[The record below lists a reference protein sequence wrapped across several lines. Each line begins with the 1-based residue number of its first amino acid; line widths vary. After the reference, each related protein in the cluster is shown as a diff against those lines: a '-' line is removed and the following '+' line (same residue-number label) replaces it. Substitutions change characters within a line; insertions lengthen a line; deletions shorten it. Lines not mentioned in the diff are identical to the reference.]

1 VNAAERKRITT
12 LLSTWR
18 DDPVLFAREAL
29 SADPWGWQAEA
40 LAALAT
46 NDFLSIR
53 SAHGVG
59 KSAFLSWATLWY
71 LTTRFPVKI
80 LCTAPTGHQ
89 LSDVLWAE
97 IALWMSR
104 MNPVFRDQFTL
115 NTEKISVKGAES
127 NSFAVARTARKENP
141 DAFQGMHCLAEDH
154 EILTRR
160 GWLGIDEIS
169 TSDEVLSVKGEVSS
183 WQPVK
188 NVYRYPYVGH
198 LNVFDG
204 RMMSFAVTDKHRF
217 LTRPLL
223 AEEKPFEV
231 TPLSEM
237 PENNAIK
244 RVSFFEGE
252 DFEVPAAFSEK
263 GMDAVRFAEFIG
275 FWIGDGGTRVHHRT
289 GRFYE
294 VLLYQSKQ
302 DQKEWIESHLLKGIK
317 YSITKD
323 GYSVSSR
330 GMCEWL
336 MENVG
341 RFQADRRIPDILKNS
356 KKDVLNGLCDGLWR
370 SDGTTKGGKRAGF
383 YSTSK
388 ILMDD
393 IQEVLIK
400 LGVPATVTVNR
411 EAGSLMKLPCG
422 GGYSTNTNTCYVLSW
437 INRPTD
443 SRLVKKHIKRVPYSG
458 RVWCIST
465 PDETFYTRRNG
476 RVFVSGNSEN
486 LLLIADEAS
495 GIHDAIYEAGEGTI
509 STPGAKMIMTGNP
522 TRRTGYFFDSFHKQ
536 RDYWWRKKVSAF
548 DMEGAPYYN
557 PEYAGRI
564 ESRYGKDS
572 NIYRVRVLGEFPIEN
587 DDSVIPYWHVEAATK
602 RDVEPIENIRPV
614 WGLDVARFGDCKTAL
629 AKRQGNVQLEPIKTW
644 KKRDTMEV
652 AGLIAREY
660 EETPLDM
667 QPSEIM
673 VDAIGVGA
681 GVVDRLREM
690 GLPARGI
697 NVGEAA
703 SGRKDMGRLR
713 DELWWRCREWFEQQ
727 DCKIL
732 DDEELIGQLTSIG
745 YDTESSGKI
754 KVWSKERLR
763 KEGRESPDVAD
774 AWVLTFAGIKHRYNV
789 ESLDSYRT
797 RMRKRAAHRGGRNW
811 LTR

>member
-104 MNPVFRDQFTL
+104 MNPIFRDQFTL

-141 DAFQGMHCLAEDH
+141 DAFQGMH
-154 EILTRR
+154 
-160 GWLGIDEIS
+160 
-169 TSDEVLSVKGEVSS
+169 
-183 WQPVK
+183 
-188 NVYRYPYVGH
+188 
-198 LNVFDG
+198 
-204 RMMSFAVTDKHRF
+204 
-217 LTRPLL
+217 
-223 AEEKPFEV
+223 
-231 TPLSEM
+231 
-237 PENNAIK
+237 
-244 RVSFFEGE
+244 
-252 DFEVPAAFSEK
+252 
-263 GMDAVRFAEFIG
+263 
-275 FWIGDGGTRVHHRT
+275 
-289 GRFYE
+289 
-294 VLLYQSKQ
+294 
-302 DQKEWIESHLLKGIK
+302 
-317 YSITKD
+317 
-323 GYSVSSR
+323 
-330 GMCEWL
+330 
-336 MENVG
+336 
-341 RFQADRRIPDILKNS
+341 
-356 KKDVLNGLCDGLWR
+356 
-370 SDGTTKGGKRAGF
+370 
-383 YSTSK
+383 
-388 ILMDD
+388 
-393 IQEVLIK
+393 
-400 LGVPATVTVNR
+400 
-411 EAGSLMKLPCG
+411 
-422 GGYSTNTNTCYVLSW
+422 
-437 INRPTD
+437 
-443 SRLVKKHIKRVPYSG
+443 
-458 RVWCIST
+458 
-465 PDETFYTRRNG
+465 
-476 RVFVSGNSEN
+476 SEN

-536 RDYWWRKKVSAF
+536 RDYWWRKKVSSF

-774 AWVLTFAGIKHRYNV
+774 AFVLTFAGIKHRYNV